1 MRKEWVCDPV
11 MSCDVNYFN
20 WVLYFFYLF
29 PSFFSFVVRGT
40 DIIIIR
46 ICINYN
52 WKIGFRFKWKRRKM

>member
-29 PSFFSFVVRGT
+29 FSFFFFVVRGT
-40 DIIIIR
+40 DIR